1 MEAFKLATTMPGGP
15 TYLRFPRDIL
25 YKKKVR
31 AGIYPSGT
39 FNIPMSLRPS
49 PREVEQA
56 ARILVEAKSPL
67 LNVGYEVTASGAVA
81 SVVQLAELLAIPVTQ
96 STSWGADFPT
106 THPLFL
112 RSSSWRYP
120 ETVDAYLNIG
130 AKMAGSASEG
140 GVRLRVANN
149 SHDLVHAGHLWIAHP
164 VQLAL
169 AATIKES

>member
-1 MEAFKLATTMPGGP
+1 MKACKLATSSPRGP
-15 TYLRFPRDIL
+15 TSLRFPRDIL

-96 STSWGADFPT
+96 STSWGADFHA

-112 RSSSWRYP
+112 RSSAWRYP
-120 ETVDAYLNIG
+120 ATIDAYLTIDVNI
-130 AKMAGSASEG
+130 ADS
-140 GVRLRVANN
+140 
-149 SHDLVHAGHLWIAHP
+149 
-164 VQLAL
+164 
-169 AATIKES
+169 